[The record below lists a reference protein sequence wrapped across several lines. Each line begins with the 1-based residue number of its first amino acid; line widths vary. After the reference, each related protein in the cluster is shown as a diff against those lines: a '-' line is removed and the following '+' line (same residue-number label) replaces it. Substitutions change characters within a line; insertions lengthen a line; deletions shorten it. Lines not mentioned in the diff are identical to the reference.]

1 MRYERSVE
9 VLTRS
14 NTRFDRL
21 FSFERIICVSVCES
35 NYNVGGLLL
44 STLCTVYTGG
54 ARVRLTISQKRRSRN
69 RLPKATHVTYASTST
84 RLHTRPAS
92 VIQTARSYNIVTRY
106 QQPDFSLDNIELSND
121 WVPVVIL
128 LSEEI

>member
-54 ARVRLTISQKRRSRN
+54 ARVRLTISQKRQSRN
-69 RLPKATHVTYASTST
+69 RLPKATHVTYASTSLYT
-84 RLHTRPAS
+84 TPHKAGVSHTNGK
-92 VIQTARSYNIVTRY
+92 VIQYSDEVSTT
-106 QQPDFSLDNIELSND
+106 
-121 WVPVVIL
+121 
-128 LSEEI
+128 